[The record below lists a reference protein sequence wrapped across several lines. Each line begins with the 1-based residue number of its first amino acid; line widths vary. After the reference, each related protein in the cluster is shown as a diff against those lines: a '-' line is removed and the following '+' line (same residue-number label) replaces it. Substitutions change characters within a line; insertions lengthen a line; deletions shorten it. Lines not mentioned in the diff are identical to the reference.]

1 METNAATATR
11 PPTASHPGTARA
23 APSGSPALA
32 AAPGGTNGRPMF
44 VLSARMIRAGRTG
57 RYRHGLDATPGCLDE
72 PPPGRDAVRFRGDE
86 PPEPPAGVRGPD
98 DLLLGGAT
106 YACPSCERPAERS
119 DAALRQFPVVGRGG
133 SSW

>member
-1 METNAATATR
+1 METNSAAVNR
-11 PPTASHPGTARA
+11 PPTASNPGTAPPTIGPSMTISRA
-23 APSGSPALA
+23 AGPA
-32 AAPGGTNGRPMF
+32 
-44 VLSARMIRAGRTG
+44 

-72 PPPGRDAVRFRGDE
+72 PPAGRDAVRFRGDE

-119 DAALRQFPVVGRGG
+119 DAAIRQFPVVGRGG